1 VGFKS
6 QMKCSSCGF
15 NTFDYLDKCN
25 KCGSIFASY
34 SKFKHLYKNS
44 VNNRSKI
51 KNLGLEGLDNTLII
65 RPNWNLN
72 QEIKINNLNSNLEAV
87 HNSEQA
93 SSSKKESL
101 NDKNHAQ
108 LPEPKLNIP
117 TKTDIFE
124 PDFKYDE
131 NKIYVQASTE
141 SRIAALFIDFGILNI
156 LSLACLCCALL
167 ISGYKIDRSLLE
179 LKEVIIP
186 VYFILLFLSTSY
198 FVVMQGFGGSTIGKL
213 ILRLKVVK
221 KDGLD
226 IGYLD
231 SFIRFVGY
239 FISSIPA
246 FLGFLWSYIDSN
258 SQAWHDK
265 IAGTV
270 VIEK

>member
-1 VGFKS
+1 
-6 QMKCSSCGF
+6 MKCNSCGF

-25 KCGSIFASY
+25 KCGGIFASN
-34 SKFKHLYKNS
+34 SKFKHLYSNP
-44 VNNRSKI
+44 VNNRSKRRSLKI
-51 KNLGLEGLDNTLII
+51 EGLDNTLII
-65 RPNWNLN
+65 KPNGNLS
-72 QEIKINNLNSNLEAV
+72 QQIKSNNLNSNQKAV
-87 HNSEQA
+87 QNSEQV
-93 SSSKKESL
+93 SSSIKESL
-101 NDKNHAQ
+101 NGKNHTQ

-117 TKTDIFE
+117 TKSDIFE
-124 PDFKYDE
+124 PDFKYNE
-131 NKIYVQASTE
+131 NKIYVQASAE
-141 SRIAALFIDFGILNI
+141 SRIAAFFIDFGILNI

-239 FISSIPA
+239 FISSIPV
-246 FLGFLWSYIDSN
+246 FLGFLWSCIDSN